1 MQFLKTLISNNPDV
15 SFARASGAA
24 VLLLMLAATAWSV
37 WRLHQPVPDLP
48 VNWLTLILALY
59 GVSKVGDVLAGLNHK
74 TKDGGD
80 E

>member
-1 MQFLKTLISNNPDV
+1 MEWLKTLISNNPDV

-24 VLLLMLAATAWSV
+24 VLFLMLTATAWSV
-37 WRLHQPVPDLP
+37 WHLHQAIPDLP

-59 GVSKVGDVLAGLNHK
+59 GVSKVGDVLAGLK
-74 TKDGGD
+74 SGKKGGD